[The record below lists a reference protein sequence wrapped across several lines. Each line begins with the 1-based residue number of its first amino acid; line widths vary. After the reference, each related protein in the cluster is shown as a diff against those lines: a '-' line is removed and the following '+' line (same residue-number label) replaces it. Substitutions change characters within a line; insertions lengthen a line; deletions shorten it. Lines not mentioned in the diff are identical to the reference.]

1 MRPARRRHSGHGQRE
16 VERGSRAFLAVHP
29 DRSAVALH
37 DLFRDVQPQ
46 TQTAVVRRRH
56 LPPAVDVAL
65 EDLRSGRSWKGEA
78 LPLDDVREQIARLK
92 ALLGRYGGVELSVY
106 TSEDQLTLN
115 PYLEFFIYARTDR
128 WYYLLEGKGLEEQ
141 RVVRTKSWKERRAQ
155 FPAAADL
162 VNAIQ
167 AAVERLGL
175 QRA

>member
-1 MRPARRRHSGHGQRE
+1 MFFRGRQAEASIWRRFRTGADGFTFTSEDGYFNAH
-16 VERGSRAFLAVHP
+16 VVANAERV
-29 DRSAVALH
+29 V
-37 DLFRDVQPQ
+37 DLFHSLAEQ
-46 TQTAVVRRRH
+46 
-56 LPPAVDVAL
+56 LPPAVDIAI

-92 ALLGRYGGVELSVY
+92 VLLGRYGGVELSVY

-115 PYLEFFIYARTDR
+115 PYLELFIYARTDR

-141 RVVRTKSWKERRAQ
+141 QVMRTKSWKQRRAQ
-155 FPAAADL
+155 FPAAAEL
-162 VNAIQ
+162 VSAIQ